1 MRRARRIRRL
11 TIWSRRPSSIG
22 IPRCGGQRHRALTLR
37 LQGDGV
43 HVSRD
48 AAGARAYRERDDG
61 LRLMQ
66 ELCLGSSLGA
76 GNDPALRFGWGE
88 AGGAAL
94 ASRWP
99 TGAIQAVTPP
109 ASYTET
115 LVIPYAPAA
124 E

>member
-1 MRRARRIRRL
+1 MR
-11 TIWSRRPSSIG
+11 
-22 IPRCGGQRHRALTLR
+22 
-37 LQGDGV
+37 
-43 HVSRD
+43 VSRD
-48 AAGARAYRERDDG
+48 AAGAQAYRERDDG
-61 LRLMQ
+61 LR
-66 ELCLGSSLGA
+66 LGSSLGA

-94 ASRWP
+94 ALRWP

-109 ASYTET
+109 ASYTKT